1 LIAVNQPGYNSR
13 VADELPGSASVPDD
27 QPTAHRQ
34 VFLLSVEWL
43 VEPHPA
49 LSAEQL
55 ARAIRHAIEHANPVP
70 PHSPPVP
77 FNVRLKTDDIS
88 VEVAGQIEHHHH
100 HPHT

>member
-1 LIAVNQPGYNSR
+1 MAEESSGP
-13 VADELPGSASVPDD
+13 ESVPDD

-43 VEPHPA
+43 AEPHPPI
-49 LSAEQL
+49 SAELL
-55 ARAIRHAIEHANPVP
+55 ARAVRHAIEHASPVA

-100 HPHT
+100 H